1 MKVIS
6 KCSLVSIVGLFVRSL
21 PSDFHAVRSVMRSKE
36 KKNA

>member
-6 KCSLVSIVGLFVRSL
+6 KCSLVSIVRSFVSSP

-36 KKNA
+36 MKNA